1 MKYWRGFLVA
11 AIVAAFTWALNEF
24 ARTHTLLVDMIWPYM
39 TRTFQ
44 TYLAEWSSGV
54 AFCIWQ
60 VVAIVLVLL
69 VVASLVLTII
79 LKWNPIQ
86 WLGWVAAAA
95 SVLFFFHTAVYG
107 LNAHAGSIADDIH
120 LTETEYTLA
129 ELEEAAIYYRDKA
142 NSLATQV
149 KRDGKG
155 GVDYESFEALA
166 AKASEGYQVLVRE
179 HSCSVFAGADVPVKE
194 LGWADMYTSM
204 GITGVTVAMTGEAAV
219 NPQIPAI
226 SLPFTMCHEL
236 AHRVSIATERD
247 ANFAAFLGARFHPD
261 IQFQYSAYFMAYRYC
276 YISLLNVGASG
287 AAGRVSS
294 GACKEL
300 QRDMSAYD
308 KFYAE
313 NQDEKATKLANDAN
327 DTMLKTIGDESGVA
341 SYGEVTDLLVSW
353 HIQEVVLPSQQET
366 EQKFDPYDPEQVD
379 LTGLVNAPA
388 AG

>member
-1 MKYWRGFLVA
+1 MKYWRGYLVA
-11 AIVAAFTWALNEF
+11 GIVAVFTWALNEF
-24 ARTHTLLVDMIWPYM
+24 ARTHTLLMDMLWPYM

-44 TYLAEWSSGV
+44 TYLSQWSGGV
-54 AFCIWQ
+54 SYCIWQ
-60 VVAIVLVLL
+60 VLAIVLLLAVISSMVLMI
-69 VVASLVLTII
+69 V

-95 SVLFFFHTAVYG
+95 SVLFLFHTGVYG

-129 ELEEAAIYYRDKA
+129 ELEDAAIYYRDKA
-142 NSLATQV
+142 NALATQV
-149 KRDGKG
+149 KRDSKG
-155 GVDYESFEALA
+155 NVDFDSFEDLA
-166 AKASEGYQVLVRE
+166 AMAGEGYELLVRE
-179 HSCSVFAGADVPVKE
+179 HSCSIFAGSDAPVKE

-219 NPQIPAI
+219 NPQIPAV

-247 ANFAAFLGARFHPD
+247 ANFAGFLGARFHPD
-261 IQFQYSAYFMAYRYC
+261 VQFQYSAYFMAYRYC
-276 YISLLNVGASG
+276 YISLLNVGASK
-287 AAGRVSS
+287 AAGNVSQ

-300 QRDMSAYD
+300 KQDMAAYD
-308 KFYAE
+308 EFFSEK
-313 NQDEKATKLANDAN
+313 QDAQATKLANTAN
-327 DTMLKTIGDESGVA
+327 DTMLKTIGDESGIA

-353 HIQEVVLPSQQET
+353 HIQKVVLPSQQET
-366 EQKFDPYDPEQVD
+366 EQKFDPYDPSQVD
-379 LTGLVNAPA
+379 LTGLVNAPS

>member
-1 MKYWRGFLVA
+1 MKYWRGYLVA
-11 AIVAAFTWALNEF
+11 AIVGVFTWALNEF
-24 ARTHTLLVDMIWPYM
+24 AKSHGLLVDMIWPYL

-60 VVAIVLVLL
+60 VVAIVLILL
-69 VVASLVLTII
+69 AVASLVLMII

-86 WLGWVAAAA
+86 WLGWIAAVA
-95 SVLFFFHTAVYG
+95 SIIFFFHTAIYG

-129 ELEEAAIYYRDKA
+129 ELEDAATYYRDKA
-142 NSLATQV
+142 N
-149 KRDGKG
+149 
-155 GVDYESFEALA
+155 ALA
-166 AKASEGYQVLVRE
+166 VQVARDSKGNVKFDSFQELAEVASDGYQVLVKE
-179 HSCSVFAGADVPVKE
+179 HSCSVFAGSTVPVKE
-194 LGWADMYTSM
+194 LGWADMFTSM
-204 GITGVTVAMTGEAAV
+204 GITGVTIGMTGEAAV
-219 NPQIPAI
+219 NPQIPAT

-261 IQFQYSAYFMAYRYC
+261 VQFQYSGYFMAYRYC
-276 YISLLNVGASG
+276 YNSLLNVGASA
-287 AAGRVSS
+287 AAGRVAS
-294 GACKEL
+294 GESQEL
-300 QRDMSAYD
+300 RQDMRAYD
-308 KFYAE
+308 EFFAE
-313 NQDEKATKLANDAN
+313 HRDETATNLANTAN
-327 DTMLKTIGDESGVA
+327 DTILKTIGDESGIA

-353 HIQEVVLPSQQET
+353 HIQEVVIPSQT
-366 EQKFDPYDPEQVD
+366 TDEQKFDPYDPEQVD